1 MSRYTYRKLV
11 KTVDEVNKIMG
22 HEVFRVYSSHF
33 GNKVCRLVGKSALS
47 DYGSH
52 GMFSPRL
59 AATMF
64 AIQLVDDE
72 YFAESEIVYASLI
85 D

>member
-1 MSRYTYRKLV
+1 MSRYTYSRLAN
-11 KTVDEVNKIMG
+11 TVDAVNKLMG
-22 HEVFRVYSSHF
+22 HEMFRAYSTAL
-33 GNKVCRLVGKSALS
+33 GNKVCKIVGKSALA
-47 DYGSH
+47 DYGSA

-64 AIQLVDDE
+64 AIQLVDDD
-72 YFAESEIVYASLI
+72 YIAASEIVYASLS

>member
-1 MSRYTYRKLV
+1 MKRYTYRKLV
-11 KTVDEVNKIMG
+11 NTVDAVNKFMG
-22 HEVFRVYSSHF
+22 HEVFRVYSNYL
-33 GNKVCRLVGKSALS
+33 GNKVCRIVEKSALR
-47 DYGSH
+47 DYGSG
-52 GMFSPRL
+52 GMYSPRM

-72 YFAESEIVYASLI
+72 YFAASEIVYASLS

>member
-11 KTVDEVNKIMG
+11 NTVDAVNKIMG
-22 HEVFRVYSSHF
+22 HEVFRVYSNHF
-33 GNKVCRLVGKSALS
+33 GNKVCRIVGKSGLS

-64 AIQLVDDE
+64 AIQLVDDD
-72 YFAESEIVYASLI
+72 YYVASEIVYASLR